1 MNPLFN
7 LLNNTGMNN
16 MGMNNM
22 MPMNPMS
29 NMMNLMNQFNQF
41 KNNFKGDPEQQVRQ
55 MLNSGQM
62 SQSQFN
68 QLSQMANMFSNM
80 FK

>member
-7 LLNNTGMNN
+7 LLNNNGMN
-16 MGMNNM
+16 MGNT
-22 MPMNPMS
+22 MPVNNPMS
-29 NMMNLMNQFNQF
+29 NMMNLINQFNQF

-55 MLNSGQM
+55 MLSSGQM

-68 QLSQMANMFSNM
+68 QLSQMANMFAKM
-80 FK
+80 FN

>member
-7 LLNNTGMNN
+7 LLSNSN
-16 MGMNNM
+16 MGMNNNM
-22 MPMNPMS
+22 MSMNNPMS
-29 NMMNLMNQFNQF
+29 NIMNLMNQFNQF

-55 MLNSGQM
+55 MLSSGQM

-68 QLSQMANMFSNM
+68 QLSQMANMFSKM
-80 FK
+80 FN